1 MNELIVKLIDAESS
15 YIYDVEFTHPD
26 YSPAFH
32 RVFAQARE
40 GISLKELGSPAY
52 NAELARGIWN
62 RYNGYGFYHEMKITL
77 TLVLE
82 GKPYTMEVFNGGL
95 YDIAE
100 LEESARRGEEEE
112 EE

>member
-1 MNELIVKLIDAESS
+1 MNELITNLIDAESS

-40 GISLKELGSPAY
+40 GISLRELESLAY
-52 NAELARGIWN
+52 NAELARGIWE
-62 RYNGYGFYHEMKITL
+62 RYNHYRFYHEMKITL
-77 TLVLE
+77 TLVFD

-100 LEESARRGEEEE
+100 LEKSVGREE
-112 EE
+112 